1 MWLKTRKFWILSV
14 TRGKNQN
21 RKPRRPRRIT
31 HNTPEDWSG
40 GGKGEHKH
48 RTVVKFTLGADR
60 APVGAHSVF
69 DNGEAETSASRL
81 ARACLVDTVEALEQ
95 ARQMLGRYARTKVAD
110 IEFHGLGDGA
120 RSQHNPAPR
129 RAVLEGIVD

>member
-1 MWLKTRKFWILSV
+1 M
-14 TRGKNQN
+14 
-21 RKPRRPRRIT
+21 
-31 HNTPEDWSG
+31 
-40 GGKGEHKH
+40 
-48 RTVVKFTLGADR
+48 VKFTFGADR
-60 APVGAHSVF
+60 APVGAHNVF

-120 RSQHNPAPR
+120 HSQHNPAPR
-129 RAVLEGIVD
+129 RAVLEGVVD